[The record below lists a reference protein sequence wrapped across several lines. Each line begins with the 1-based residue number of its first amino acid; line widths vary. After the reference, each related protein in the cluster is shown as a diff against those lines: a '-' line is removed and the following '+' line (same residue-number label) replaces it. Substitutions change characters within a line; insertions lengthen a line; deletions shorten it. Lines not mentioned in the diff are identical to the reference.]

1 AGRLCR
7 IMSNTQ
13 QTLSDIMKDI
23 PIYPSTVETR
33 FACPDDIKFD
43 VVQRVKET
51 ALKEGLDAITVD
63 GIRITY
69 DQGWG
74 LVRVSNTQ
82 PVLVARCEGRTK
94 EALDEI
100 CVDIKRRLI
109 DAGSPDFKWEY

>member
-1 AGRLCR
+1 M
-7 IMSNTQ
+7 I
-13 QTLSDIMKDI
+13 DI

-33 FACPDDIKFD
+33 YDCPDEIKFD
-43 VVQRVKET
+43 VVERVKDA

-63 GIRITY
+63 GIRINY
-69 DQGWG
+69 DLGWG

-100 CVDIKRRLI
+100 CRDIKERLI
-109 DAGSPDFKWEY
+109 KAGSPNFKWEY